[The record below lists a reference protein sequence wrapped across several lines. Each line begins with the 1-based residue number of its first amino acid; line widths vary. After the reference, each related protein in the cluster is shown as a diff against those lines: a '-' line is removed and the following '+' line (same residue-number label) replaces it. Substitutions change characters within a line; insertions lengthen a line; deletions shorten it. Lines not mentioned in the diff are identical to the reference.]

1 MNRKQLAMRIDE
13 IQNKNNHLK
22 RMRYW
27 MIFSALIGL
36 ICFVVA
42 WWGFGNIQD
51 PILPNLSQ
59 SIRTPIAWFT
69 SVIGVIAV
77 LFAILVYI
85 ALRNGKKHVLTLI
98 DELER
103 GKR

>member
-1 MNRKQLAMRIDE
+1 
-13 IQNKNNHLK
+13 
-22 RMRYW
+22 

-36 ICFVVA
+36 ICVVVS

-59 SIRTPIAWFT
+59 AIRTPIAWIT
-69 SVIGVIAV
+69 SVIGFISI
-77 LFAILVYI
+77 LFTILVYI

>member
-1 MNRKQLAMRIDE
+1 MNRKQLAIRIDE

-36 ICFVVA
+36 ICIVVA

-59 SIRTPIAWFT
+59 SIRTPIAWVT
-69 SVIGVIAV
+69 SVIGFIAV
-77 LFAILVYI
+77 LFLILVYI